1 MKSFVVLALLGCLC
15 ALVINVSSRSV
26 GKNILARSDSDD
38 SSDDSSDSA
47 AMDTG
52 MGESD
57 SSDGGDDSSDDS
69 DDSNNED
76 DSDSDDSE
84 NGSSSDVSDSDDGS
98 AVQAQQPAV
107 LVPAFPVTPKPPIFV
122 TQPVDMD
129 KDAPTEALA
138 ADPPTPAGAEDKDA
152 PQ

>member
-38 SSDDSSDSA
+38 SSDSV

-76 DSDSDDSE
+76 GSDSEDSE
-84 NGSSSDVSDSDDGS
+84 NGSNSDDSDSDDGS

-107 LVPAFPVTPKPPIFV
+107 IVPAVPETPRPPIFI
-122 TQPVDMD
+122 TLPVD
-129 KDAPTEALA
+129 L
-138 ADPPTPAGAEDKDA
+138 DKDA
-152 PQ
+152 PQTNAPTEAAPLDKDAPQ